1 MSFAGGI
8 VDALR
13 AVVRSVFRTG
23 SGDDSSGR
31 TLLHDAEGKL
41 VAIGGHQRTEPGQL
55 SGAGV
60 KMSAPL
66 RLTRGAYRIEYQFQ
80 VHTRLAIVDDEG
92 EETLT
97 MGVGAGTI
105 RMGIPQTG
113 TYRLLM
119 EPIDKVG
126 TWTVIYRPVD

>member
-23 SGDDSSGR
+23 SDSSGR
-31 TLLHDAEGKL
+31 TLLRDADGKL

-55 SGAGV
+55 SGQGM
-60 KMSAPL
+60 KMSTPL
-66 RLTRGAYRIEYQFQ
+66 RLTKGSYRIEYQFQ
-80 VHTRLAIVDDEG
+80 VHTRLAIVDDNG

-105 RMGIPQTG
+105 RMGIPETG
-113 TYRLLM
+113 TYRLLI
-119 EPIDKVG
+119 EPMVADG
-126 TWTVIYRPVD
+126 TWTVIYRPVG